1 MAIYPIARTVN
12 LDETLRKDSLYGT
25 LYGGEQDSHE
35 FIISATRGGAE
46 YAFDG
51 TATARFIRADG
62 QTLMLSG
69 MVAGGKCI
77 VELPQ
82 ACYAVPGRFTLTI
95 FNTPSSGGKGAVYS
109 CTGNVAQTTTG
120 EELDPGSA
128 VPNIDDI
135 QAEYQRMQAA
145 SDAATAA
152 ASVGNGAAL
161 ALGPYNAVNAAA
173 MMNHTGSTN
182 GGVTFTWNADGS
194 CTVSGTSGSSGA
206 YNAMY
211 FSTSVL
217 PTTVKPGS
225 AYRALLTH
233 TGTTS
238 EAFLLV
244 AFYVGGSWSSDTSYK
259 NSATIEVPPT
269 AAGMKVLLW
278 IPANKTVSESV
289 TICLMNGLPND
300 DINDK
305 IILAGGNAIDVPVLA
320 EAAPINGV
328 TWTSDGKTVT
338 ATGTVGSIGI
348 SFLNLVGGIIPASPA
363 WVEPGH
369 KYHLTYTTTDTRVKL
384 QFVFTTGGT
393 QTIQSFTGDGD
404 ITMPS
409 TVDHVLIRLAVGT
422 VGTVL
427 NNAVMTNIGMY
438 AVPTNEM
445 IESRIDDD
453 CYLNHAVLT
462 TGTDLD
468 DVTQPGYWCLNS
480 GGGYAN
486 CPFDVTSAVSGV
498 LEVLEMTTNIIL
510 QRVSVYY
517 GDLTNVYIREAF
529 NGSFSG
535 PWKELKPVINNT
547 YTTQHYDN
555 SYDIT
560 CTPTITTDTNN
571 FLASTGDYTDRTA
584 DIQTMLNTTGVCRL
598 GPGRFVVTGVEI
610 PDYAA
615 IIGSGMRTVI
625 ILDDT
630 VTTGY
635 AVKLRNQS
643 SISDVRI
650 AGRTAPTLTA
660 TVGTRHGILFEGSK
674 QSGQSGGTT
683 FKKSAIL
690 RCNISNLS
698 GGGITCTGTGVELDS
713 NMLVSDCF
721 IDHCGAGIYIP
732 YYSEFHRITNC
743 ACTYCW
749 YGCIDN
755 GGNNNFVNCDFS
767 GNKIGVLIDN
777 STSQS
782 PNNTHGVFS
791 GCTIN
796 HSYTPEGVIN
806 GGTAL
811 KVLGGEFGE
820 VFTGMQ
826 IHYGAIVIDSCNG
839 MRFVGIGFGRSVP
852 ITITNSKVVTF
863 SDCTFSQGPAH
874 ADSTFSQ
881 SGNTALKFADCY
893 LRDGTVYDP
902 MA

>member
-1 MAIYPIARTVN
+1 MAIYTIRRGVDLDAPIVP
-12 LDETLRKDSLYGT
+12 EGLRGDLFATEDGAH
-25 LYGGEQDSHE
+25 Q
-35 FIISATRGGAE
+35 FIISATRGGEAVTL
-46 YAFDG
+46 DG
-51 TATARFIRADG
+51 QAVATFIRADG
-62 QTLMLSG
+62 GTEQIT
-69 MVAGGKCI
+69 GGI
-77 VELPQ
+77 NGGAAVVTLPQ
-82 ACYAVPGRFTLTI
+82 SCYAVPGRFALTVY
-95 FNTPSSGGKGAVYS
+95 NEGLDGSRTAVYA
-109 CTGNVAQTTTG
+109 CVGTVVNTTTKTII
-120 EELDPGSA
+120 DPGSV
-128 VPNIDDI
+128 VPDVNQIV
-135 QAEYQRMQAA
+135 AEYTAMQAA
-145 SDAATAA
+145 VDAANAA
-152 ASVGNGAAL
+152 AAAGNGAAL
-161 ALGPYNAVNAAA
+161 ALGPYTAVNAAA
-173 MMNHTGSTN
+173 LMTHTNGTN

-194 CTVSGTSGSSGA
+194 CTISGTSGSSGA
-206 YNAMY
+206 YKSLY

-244 AFYVGGSWSSDTSYK
+244 AFYVGGSWSSDTSFK

-278 IPANKTVSESV
+278 IPANKTVNERV

-305 IILAGGNAIDVPVLA
+305 IILAGGNAIDVPVLS

-328 TWTSDGKTVT
+328 TWTSDGNTVT

-453 CYLNHAVLT
+453 CYLSHAVLT

-480 GGGYAN
+480 GGGYSN

-498 LEVLEMTTNIIL
+498 LEVLEMTSNIIL

-598 GPGRFVVTGVEI
+598 GPGRFAVTGVEI

-683 FKKSAIL
+683 FKKSAIT
-690 RCNISNLS
+690 RCYISNLS

-713 NMLVSDCF
+713 NMIVSDCF

-755 GGNNNFVNCDFS
+755 GGNNNFANCDFS
-767 GNKIGVLIDN
+767 GNRIGVLIDN

-826 IHYGAIVIDSCNG
+826 IHYGAIVIDGCNG

-881 SGNTALKFADCY
+881 SGNTVLKFTDCY
-893 LRDGTVYDP
+893 LLDGTVYDP